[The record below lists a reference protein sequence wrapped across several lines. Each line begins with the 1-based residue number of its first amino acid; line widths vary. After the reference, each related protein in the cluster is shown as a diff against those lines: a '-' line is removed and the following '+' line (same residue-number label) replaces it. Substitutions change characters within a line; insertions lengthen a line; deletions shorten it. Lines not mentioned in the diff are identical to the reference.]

1 MPTGPSTAVQAPLPT
16 LYSADDVEETS
27 VRERRPRPYEI
38 SFTPPGSLI
47 CWTMLSA
54 DALAEARNTVCLPAS
69 VEMFAST
76 CASSGAQFLQRLSPS
91 NQTIL

>member
-38 SFTPPGSLI
+38 SFTPPGSL
-47 CWTMLSA
+47 
-54 DALAEARNTVCLPAS
+54 LAEARNTVCLPAS